1 MGHLRLGIIW
11 GGIFSIASIAVLTSA
26 PLNGSAGCDAASS
39 RCYLGQGGNPPSSR
53 APSAKRR
60 LWVKADRLRK
70 VHTTAGLLSS
80 VNTRARPSS
89 YSQWIGVAHLLQ
101 SRGNSL
107 AREGA
112 QHKSGASPP
121 SCVPLLRLR
130 PQKPNNGRRC
140 SACRPRPV
148 RRRRVHRIHIPLD
161 NYPRQVNCL
170 KSYDFLVDG

>member
-70 VHTTAGLLSS
+70 VHTTAGLLS
-80 VNTRARPSS
+80 AP
-89 YSQWIGVAHLLQ
+89 
-101 SRGNSL
+101 
-107 AREGA
+107 
-112 QHKSGASPP
+112 
-121 SCVPLLRLR
+121 
-130 PQKPNNGRRC
+130 
-140 SACRPRPV
+140 
-148 RRRRVHRIHIPLD
+148 
-161 NYPRQVNCL
+161 
-170 KSYDFLVDG
+170 